1 MYSIEVD
8 LDRNLVRAEL
18 EGFWTS
24 GDFDNF
30 MTDEHDAVSKLRC
43 PIGQHILLCDLSKL
57 NVVAQDVVPHIIA
70 DMNSQGSRDAA
81 WIAIVIQSAL
91 LKIQMQR
98 LITRPNI
105 MIFDSAL
112 QAEEWLLSESGYGK
126 MAE

>member
-24 GDFDNF
+24 GDFEKF
-30 MTDEHDAVSKLRC
+30 MADEHAAVAKLRC
-43 PIGQHILLCDLSKL
+43 PIGKHILLCDLSKL
-57 NVVAQDVVPHIIA
+57 NVVAQDIVPHIVA

-98 LITRPNI
+98 LIARPNM

-112 QAEEWLLSESGYGK
+112 QAEDWLLTESGYGR
-126 MAE
+126 